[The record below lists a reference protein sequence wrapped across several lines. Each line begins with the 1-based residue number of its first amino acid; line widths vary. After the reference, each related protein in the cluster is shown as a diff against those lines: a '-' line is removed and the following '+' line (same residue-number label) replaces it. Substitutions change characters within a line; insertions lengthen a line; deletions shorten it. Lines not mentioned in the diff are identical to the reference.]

1 MERDGHA
8 RLQFLALVASH
19 WKVPRVFSSLHS
31 RALPA
36 LCRVVISCFYM
47 HVHGCLHSYMEL

>member
-1 MERDGHA
+1 
-8 RLQFLALVASH
+8 VASH

-36 LCRVVISCFYM
+36 LCSVVISCFYM
-47 HVHGCLHSYMEL
+47 HVHGCLHFYMEL